1 MLLSLGRAMAP
12 AAVAGLLLAGDGLLT
27 ENGRLLT
34 GQNGAALLLD
44 VAISGESLPL
54 LTETGDPLSSE
65 AGDGL
70 VSEAPAGLSLES
82 GDFLMTENDTPLAVE

>member
-12 AAVAGLLLAGDGLLT
+12 AAVVGLLLTGDGLLA

-44 VAISGESLPL
+44 AVISGETLPL
-54 LTETGDPLSSE
+54 LTETGDALLSE

-70 VSEAPAGLSLES
+70 VSEAPAALSLEND
-82 GDFLMTENDTPLAVE
+82 DFLMAENDSPLAVE